1 MKFVLCQ
8 NSNTQRVSVQYDQG
22 TENSGVLLSKDWK
35 KSAKDKEWNIGKG
48 MTIPKDHLINLGRIL
63 ESHDEQQLDSLL
75 KPYKVLE
82 KEGTAVEN

>member
-48 MTIPKDHLINLGRIL
+48 MTIPKDRLINLGRIL

-75 KPYKVLE
+75 KPYEILE
-82 KEGTAVEN
+82 KEGAAVER